1 MNRPRDIDQ
10 GMRKPRC
17 RSCPFCLRLGEP
29 CFNQKP
35 KHEPETDEPY
45 LECEAE
51 SANMRRW
58 LRSMND
64 FYDAEHNAWEKR
76 LSTAQEQKYYMVK
89 LLRRA
94 QERRLLKEQ
103 E

>member
-1 MNRPRDIDQ
+1 
-10 GMRKPRC
+10 
-17 RSCPFCLRLGEP
+17 
-29 CFNQKP
+29 
-35 KHEPETDEPY
+35 
-45 LECEAE
+45 
-51 SANMRRW
+51 MRRW